1 MIRPV
6 AQIDLTCE
14 MQGKFD
20 ILQFQLFRKQDM
32 GSKPPLLSG
41 SGCVRLGLVAIKGHT
56 PGEDH
61 HINETSVSP
70 SKSGVGA
77 TPLNPTSMTESSPPD
92 KTDSGSF
99 SKQDCKQSK
108 TN

>member
-20 ILQFQLFRKQDM
+20 ILQFQIFRKQDM

-61 HINETSVSP
+61 HIYETSVSP

-77 TPLNPTSMTESSPPD
+77 TPLNPTSTTKSSPPD